1 MRLRSATAGWYTCGA
16 TLAAGAPV
24 ASASAACAGDTTPF
38 SASASMASFCS
49 RVLRSLY
56 QMMPTRRI
64 TGVRKIDP
72 TTRNIS
78 AITHG
83 ILCTWLLNASKSKS
97 SSLCLPSL
105 ADAAASSFAAAV
117 VASTRTDGGR
127 ALTFTAASV
136 AGVDG
141 VSAARVGSAAQASAS
156 ASRATTV
163 PAAMGGRV
171 PTWLACCIEISLER
185 SIWSLD
191 GPRRLSGF
199 EFLARVRG
207 GSRKR
212 RWKPML
218 SLARRRASVTHTAAI
233 HARALA
239 ADPRHV
245 TMLMPRLLA
254 AAALATLLLA
264 VSARAADEP
273 VTLNFV
279 NADIEAVVKAVAEM
293 TGRNFVLD
301 PRVKGV
307 VNIVSA
313 RPVPVSL
320 VYPTLL
326 SALRLQGYAAI
337 ESDGVTKIV
346 PEADAKQHASPVT
359 VGPVT
364 ARGDRLVTEVYALK
378 NESATQLVNVL
389 RPLITPNNSIAAVP
403 TGNALVI
410 TDYADNLR
418 RIERIIA
425 SLDVPPA
432 GEPIVVPLRN
442 ASALDL
448 VQILNRLLADSGGVP
463 GAAPDPQQRVTVV
476 ADPRSNS
483 LLVRAD
489 NPSRLARVRSLI
501 EQLDTAGRA
510 GGNIFIIYLRNA
522 EAARVAQTLR
532 ALLAGGSDTSGGQT
546 TPALTPTTS
555 LNVRAIA
562 TALYGLASSPQI
574 TASVGSSGGAVAVT
588 AGGATSP
595 ADPANN
601 ALIVMAPEPVYNN
614 IRAVVE
620 KLDIRRAQVYV
631 EALIVE
637 VTADKATEFGIQWNL
652 LNADKFNNKST
663 QVGGG
668 TNFGT
673 RGTGTNII
681 DAQANLSTLGQGLNL
696 GIIKGSITIPG
707 IGVITNLALL
717 ARALDSAHRTN
728 ILSTPNL
735 LTLDNEQARI
745 IVAQNVPFITG
756 QYAQTG
762 STTTVTPFQT
772 IERKDVGLIL
782 TVKPQITEGGSVR
795 LAIYEEVSRVQ
806 DTSNPAGI
814 ITNKRSLESTV
825 VVDDGQI
832 VVLGGLIQDSL
843 TDGSSKQPFA
853 GDIPV
858 AGALFRYDHRQRT
871 KTNLMVF
878 LTPTVHP

>member
-1 MRLRSATAGWYTCGA
+1 M
-16 TLAAGAPV
+16 LAP
-24 ASASAACAGDTTPF
+24 SP
-38 SASASMASFCS
+38 
-49 RVLRSLY
+49 
-56 QMMPTRRI
+56 PT
-64 TGVRKIDP
+64 
-72 TTRNIS
+72 
-78 AITHG
+78 
-83 ILCTWLLNASKSKS
+83 
-97 SSLCLPSL
+97 
-105 ADAAASSFAAAV
+105 
-117 VASTRTDGGR
+117 
-127 ALTFTAASV
+127 
-136 AGVDG
+136 
-141 VSAARVGSAAQASAS
+141 
-156 ASRATTV
+156 
-163 PAAMGGRV
+163 
-171 PTWLACCIEISLER
+171 
-185 SIWSLD
+185 
-191 GPRRLSGF
+191 
-199 EFLARVRG
+199 
-207 GSRKR
+207 
-212 RWKPML
+212 
-218 SLARRRASVTHTAAI
+218 
-233 HARALA
+233 
-239 ADPRHV
+239 PRHV
-245 TMLMPRLLA
+245 TMPLPRLLA

-359 VGPVT
+359 TGPVT
-364 ARGDRLVTEVYALK
+364 TGGDRLVTEVYALK

-410 TDYADNLR
+410 TDYADNLK

-448 VQILNRLLADSGGVP
+448 VQILSRLLADSGGVQ
-463 GAAPDPQQRVTVV
+463 GAAPDPQLRVSVV

-483 LLVRAD
+483 VLVRAD
-489 NPSRLARVRSLI
+489 NPSRLARVRALI
-501 EQLDTAGRA
+501 EQLDTPGRA
-510 GGNIFIIYLRNA
+510 GGNIFIIYLKNA
-522 EAARVAQTLR
+522 EALRVAQTLR
-532 ALLAGGSDTSGGQT
+532 ALLSGGSDSTGAPSTLALSPT
-546 TPALTPTTS
+546 TPMNAGPATTAPGSPVASPLVPAS
-555 LNVRAIA
+555 LG
-562 TALYGLASSPQI
+562 TG
-574 TASVGSSGGAVAVT
+574 GGATFT
-588 AGGATSP
+588 AGGATIQ
-595 ADPANN
+595 ADAANN
-601 ALIVMAPEPVYNN
+601 ALLVMAPEPVYNN

-620 KLDIRRAQVYV
+620 KLDIRRAQVYI
-631 EALIVE
+631 EALVVE
-637 VTADKATEFGIQWNL
+637 VTADKAAEFGIQWNL
-652 LNADKFNNKST
+652 LDPKRFNSDST

-673 RGTGTNII
+673 RGGGTNII
-681 DAQANLSTLGQGLNL
+681 DAAANLGSVGQGLNL
-696 GIIKGSITIPG
+696 GIIRGTISIPG

-717 ARALDSAHRTN
+717 ARALETDNSAN

-735 LTLDNEQARI
+735 LTLDNEQAKI
-745 IVAQNVPFITG
+745 VVAQNVPFITG

-832 VVLGGLIQDSL
+832 VVLGGLIQDSF
-843 TDGSSKQPFA
+843 TDGTSKVPVA

-858 AGALFRYDHRQRT
+858 VGSLFRYDNRQRT

-878 LTPTVHP
+878 LKPTVVRSGAATNSLTADRYEYLMGEQQRLRPLERPFWPDPNGPALPPLPPPSGAAGVPQGGAPTKP

>member
-1 MRLRSATAGWYTCGA
+1 
-16 TLAAGAPV
+16 
-24 ASASAACAGDTTPF
+24 
-38 SASASMASFCS
+38 
-49 RVLRSLY
+49 
-56 QMMPTRRI
+56 
-64 TGVRKIDP
+64 
-72 TTRNIS
+72 
-78 AITHG
+78 
-83 ILCTWLLNASKSKS
+83 
-97 SSLCLPSL
+97 
-105 ADAAASSFAAAV
+105 
-117 VASTRTDGGR
+117 
-127 ALTFTAASV
+127 
-136 AGVDG
+136 
-141 VSAARVGSAAQASAS
+141 
-156 ASRATTV
+156 
-163 PAAMGGRV
+163 
-171 PTWLACCIEISLER
+171 
-185 SIWSLD
+185 
-191 GPRRLSGF
+191 
-199 EFLARVRG
+199 
-207 GSRKR
+207 
-212 RWKPML
+212 
-218 SLARRRASVTHTAAI
+218 
-233 HARALA
+233 
-239 ADPRHV
+239 
-245 TMLMPRLLA
+245 MPRLLA

-313 RPVPVSL
+313 RPVPASL

-364 ARGDRLVTEVYALK
+364 AGGDRLVTEVYALK
-378 NESATQLVNVL
+378 NESAIQLVNVL

-410 TDYADNLR
+410 TDYADNLK

-448 VQILNRLLADSGGVP
+448 VQILNRLLADSGGAP

-483 LLVRAD
+483 VLVRAE
-489 NPSRLARVRSLI
+489 NPSRLARVRALI
-501 EQLDTAGRA
+501 EQLDTAGRG
-510 GGNIFIIYLRNA
+510 GGNIFIIYLKNA
-522 EAARVAQTLR
+522 EALHVAQTLR
-532 ALLAGGSDTSGGQT
+532 ALLSGGSDATGSVST
-546 TPALTPTTS
+546 LALTPTT
-555 LNVRAIA
+555 LNASAVA
-562 TALYGLASSPQI
+562 TPAAAQAAGPQV
-574 TASVGSSGGAVAVT
+574 TASVGSSGGGAFT
-588 AGGATSP
+588 AGGATIQ
-595 ADPANN
+595 ADTANN
-601 ALIVMAPEPVYNN
+601 ALLIMAPEPVYNN

-620 KLDIRRAQVYV
+620 KLDIRRAQVYI
-631 EALIVE
+631 EALVVE
-637 VTADKATEFGIQWNL
+637 VTADKAAEFGIQWNL
-652 LNADKFNNKST
+652 LDPNKFNSNST

-681 DAQANLSTLGQGLNL
+681 DAQVSLGSLGQGLNL
-696 GIIKGSITIPG
+696 GIIRGTISIPG
-707 IGVITNLALL
+707 IGTITNLALL
-717 ARALDSAHRTN
+717 ARALQTDSTTN

-735 LTLDNEQARI
+735 LTLDNEQAKI
-745 IVAQNVPFITG
+745 VVAQNVPFITG

-762 STTTVTPFQT
+762 STATVNPFQT

-782 TVKPQITEGGSVR
+782 TVKPQITEGGGVR
-795 LAIYEEVSRVQ
+795 MAIYEEVSSIAS
-806 DTSNPAGI
+806 TSNPAGI
-814 ITNKRSLESTV
+814 ITNKRSLESSV
-825 VVDDGQI
+825 IVDDGQI
-832 VVLGGLIQDSL
+832 VVLGGLIQDSV
-843 TDGSSKQPFA
+843 TDNANKVPVA

-858 AGALFRYDHRQRT
+858 VGALFRYDNRQRT

-878 LTPTVHP
+878 LKPTVVRSGAATNSLTADRYEYLMGEQQRLAPPERPFWPDPNVPVLPPLPPPSGAAGAPQGGAQTKP